1 MASEH
6 GVVVT
11 ESDWV
16 ASQHRTRR
24 LGWLLTVGGLP
35 VGVIVCLLAMMNAEQ
50 YAPGPGQWPVA
61 ASLML
66 LLLLPLAV
74 ASQLTNHRQQD
85 RTDHGLIHRA
95 DAALSQAKCDG
106 RDRVAIH
113 DSLGKPLLTQSDPAE
128 QSVVDHPRYLRNAI
142 ALSRPANRG
151 RPMPDR
157 RRAELDRLPGVHD
170 RPAAALAITAT
181 TRA

>member
-1 MASEH
+1 VVSEH

-24 LGWLLTVGGLP
+24 LGWLLALGGLL
-35 VGVIVCLLAMMNAEQ
+35 VGVIVCLLAMMIAEQ
-50 YAPGPGQWPVA
+50 YAPGPGRWPVA

-95 DAALSQAKCDG
+95 DAALSLAKCDG

-128 QSVVDHPRYLRNAI
+128 QSAVDHPHYLRTAI
-142 ALSRPANRG
+142 ALRPDG
-151 RPMPDR
+151 VPHFES
-157 RRAELDRLPGVHD
+157 ELET
-170 RPAAALAITAT
+170 PA
-181 TRA
+181 

>member
-1 MASEH
+1 
-6 GVVVT
+6 
-11 ESDWV
+11 
-16 ASQHRTRR
+16 
-24 LGWLLTVGGLP
+24 
-35 VGVIVCLLAMMNAEQ
+35 
-50 YAPGPGQWPVA
+50 
-61 ASLML
+61 ML